1 MMPLPETLL
10 YGIDIFWPE
19 TSSIIETFQNYNLLE
34 LGERNI
40 KLERA
45 WTLIH

>member
-1 MMPLPETLL
+1 MLL
-10 YGIDIFWPE
+10 YGIDMFWLQA
-19 TSSIIETFQNYNLLE
+19 SNIIVIFQNYNLLK
-34 LGERNI
+34 LGERNL